1 MDNLTHSLAGAALAA
16 AGLRRT
22 TPLATATLV
31 VAANAP
37 DIDAFV
43 YLFRDEYY
51 ALAFRRGYTHG
62 PLAMAVLPFVV
73 AGVMLAWDRFVR
85 RRRDPRAE
93 PARTLP
99 ILLLALLGVLTHP
112 ALDWMNTYGIRL
124 LAPFSMKWFYGDSLF
139 IIDPWLWLLLGA
151 STFVARE
158 RGARGIAGWLVL
170 AAAASALMFMAPM
183 VPDAARVA
191 WVIGLAGVA
200 LAYRAATTS
209 PVNATSAAHAMSP
222 TNATSPSHATLPAA
236 AAPHEAASALEVAAS
251 PDAPASRRLA
261 ISRWALALAVG
272 YILAMVGSDAA
283 AARRVR
289 DAARALGIGPIESVM
304 VAPVPAN
311 PFRGDVVVQ
320 TPSAYHLGAFDWF
333 GRPSVRLDGDVIPR
347 LPRDAVIDAA
357 ASTPRARDYLVWS
370 RFPIFRV
377 DTLPDGYRVRITDA
391 RYPDMGDA
399 GGLGGVSVRLDS
411 ALEPVED

>member
-1 MDNLTHSLAGAALAA
+1 MDNLTHSLAGAALSA
-16 AGLRRT
+16 AGLRRA

-37 DIDAFV
+37 DVDAFV
-43 YLFRDEYY
+43 YFFRDEYY

-62 PLAMAVLPFVV
+62 PLAMMLLPFAV

-93 PARTLP
+93 PARAMP

-139 IIDPWLWLLLGA
+139 IVDPWLWLLLGA
-151 STFVARE
+151 STFVARD
-158 RGARGIAGWLVL
+158 RGGRGIVGWLVL
-170 AAAASALMFMAPM
+170 AAAASALMFTAPM

-191 WVIGLAGVA
+191 WVIGLAGIA
-200 LAYRAATTS
+200 LAYRVAGAPSGALELETS
-209 PVNATSAAHAMSP
+209 PAVHGGAPSSGAPDLAPPP
-222 TNATSPSHATLPAA
+222 TAPEPAA
-236 AAPHEAASALEVAAS
+236 
-251 PDAPASRRLA
+251 RRPLT
-261 ISRWALALAVG
+261 ISRWALGLAVG
-272 YILAMVGSDAA
+272 YILAMVASDAA
-283 AARRVR
+283 AARRIH
-289 DAARALGIGPIESVM
+289 DAAQAQGIGPIESLM

-320 TPSAYHLGAFDWF
+320 TPSAYHFGAFDWF
-333 GRPSVRLDGDVIPR
+333 WSPSVRLDGDVVPR
-347 LPRDAVIDAA
+347 VPRDAVIDAA
-357 ASTPRARDYLVWS
+357 AATPRARDYLVWS

-391 RYPDMGDA
+391 RYPDMGEA
-399 GGLGGVSVRLDS
+399 GGLGGVSVRLNS
-411 ALEPVED
+411 ALEPMER

>member
-37 DIDAFV
+37 DVDAFV
-43 YLFRDEYY
+43 YFFRDEYY

-62 PLAMAVLPFVV
+62 PLAMAMLPFVV

-93 PARTLP
+93 PARPLP

-170 AAAASALMFMAPM
+170 AAAASALMFTAPM

-191 WVIGLAGVA
+191 WVIGLAGVV
-200 LAYRAATTS
+200 LAYRVAGAPS
-209 PVNATSAAHAMSP
+209 EAPELATSAA
-222 TNATSPSHATLPAA
+222 
-236 AAPHEAASALEVAAS
+236 APEPVA
-251 PDAPASRRLA
+251 RRPLT

-272 YILAMVGSDAA
+272 YILAMVASDAA

-289 DAARALGIGPIESVM
+289 DAAQAQGIGPIEGVM
-304 VAPVPAN
+304 IAPVPAN

-320 TPSAYHLGAFDWF
+320 TPSAYHFGAFDWF
-333 GRPSVRLDGDVIPR
+333 WRPSVRLDGDVIPR
-347 LPRDAVIDAA
+347 VPRDAVIDAA
-357 ASTPRARDYLVWS
+357 AATPRARDYLVWS

-391 RYPDMGDA
+391 RYPDMGEA
-399 GGLGGVSVRLDS
+399 GGLGGVSVRLNS
-411 ALEPVED
+411 ALEPMER

>member
-1 MDNLTHSLAGAALAA
+1 MDNLTHSLAGAALSA
-16 AGLRRT
+16 AGLRRA

-37 DIDAFV
+37 DVDAFV
-43 YLFRDEYY
+43 YFFRDEYY

-62 PLAMAVLPFVV
+62 PLAMAMLPFVV

-93 PARTLP
+93 PARAMP

-170 AAAASALMFMAPM
+170 AAAASALMFTAPM

-191 WVIGLAGVA
+191 WVIGLAGVV
-200 LAYRAATTS
+200 LAYRVAGAPS
-209 PVNATSAAHAMSP
+209 EAPELATSAAAP
-222 TNATSPSHATLPAA
+222 EPAA
-236 AAPHEAASALEVAAS
+236 
-251 PDAPASRRLA
+251 RRPLT
-261 ISRWALALAVG
+261 ISRWALGLAVG
-272 YILAMVGSDAA
+272 YILAMVASDAA
-283 AARRVR
+283 AARRIH
-289 DAARALGIGPIESVM
+289 DAAQAQGIGPIESLM

-320 TPSAYHLGAFDWF
+320 TPSAYHFGAFDWF
-333 GRPSVRLDGDVIPR
+333 WSPSVRLDGDVVPR
-347 LPRDAVIDAA
+347 VPRDAVIDAA
-357 ASTPRARDYLVWS
+357 AATPRARDYLVWS

-391 RYPDMGDA
+391 RYPDMGEA
-399 GGLGGVSVRLDS
+399 GGLGGVSVRLNS
-411 ALEPVED
+411 ALEPMER

>member
-1 MDNLTHSLAGAALAA
+1 MDNLTHSLAGAALSA
-16 AGLRRT
+16 AGLRRA

-37 DIDAFV
+37 DVDAFI
-43 YLFRDEYY
+43 YFIRDEYY

-62 PLAMAVLPFVV
+62 PLAMALLPFVV
-73 AGVMLAWDRFVR
+73 AGGMLAWDRFVR

-93 PARTLP
+93 PARALP

-151 STFVARE
+151 STFVARS
-158 RGARGIAGWLVL
+158 RSARELVPWLLL
-170 AAAASALMFMAPM
+170 AAAASVLMFTAPM

-191 WVIGLAGVA
+191 WVIGLAGIV
-200 LAYRAATTS
+200 LAYRAAG
-209 PVNATSAAHAMSP
+209 AAP
-222 TNATSPSHATLPAA
+222 EVPELATSPAAHGGATSPAA
-236 AAPHEAASALEVAAS
+236 HGRAPSNSAADL
-251 PDAPASRRLA
+251 APPSTAPEHTRSRRLSV
-261 ISRWALALAVG
+261 SRWALALAVG
-272 YILAMVGSDAA
+272 YILAMVASDAA
-283 AARRVR
+283 AARRVH
-289 DAARALGIGPIESVM
+289 DAARAQGIGPIEGVM

-311 PFRGDVVVQ
+311 PFRGEVVVQ
-320 TPSAYHLGAFDWF
+320 TPSAYHLGVFDWF
-333 GRPSVRLDGDVIPR
+333 GRPSVRLDGNMIPR
-347 LPRDAVIDAA
+347 VPRDAVIDAA
-357 ASTPRARDYLVWS
+357 AATPRARNYLVWS

-391 RYPDMGDA
+391 RYPDMGEA
-399 GGLGGVSVRLDS
+399 GGLGGVSVRLNS
-411 ALEPVED
+411 ALEPVER